1 MILPARRPFRSPGG
15 RVTADAADLAPL
27 GGESVWVNG
36 VQIYGGAESGS
47 VEGASYDPATNTLTL
62 DGAYIT
68 KAYDCEEES
77 CVAGIYSSG
86 NLNIKLVG
94 TNTIVGGSDMSD
106 GINVL
111 GRLTI
116 DGPGSLD
123 ILLENE
129 IDGLT
134 AIAGWLSVSQRLYP
148 EPDLQ
153 KHHLRGVR
161 SVHPIRCEPQR

>member
-1 MILPARRPFRSPGG
+1 M
-15 RVTADAADLAPL
+15 
-27 GGESVWVNG
+27 
-36 VQIYGGAESGS
+36 
-47 VEGASYDPATNTLTL
+47 EGASYDPATNTLTL

-94 TNTIVGGSDMSD
+94 TNTIAGGSDMSS

-129 IDGLT
+129 VYNLSAIVGGYVYLNDCTLNLT
-134 AIAGWLSVSQRLYP
+134 CKATT
-148 EPDLQ
+148 
-153 KHHLRGVR
+153 LRGVTAC
-161 SVHPIRCEPQR
+161 SANSM